1 MPTIARLQKKHR
13 NDYKTEN
20 KQLAQA
26 GYNAYRKL
34 RTAYLMEHP
43 LCEICLKNGI
53 VKPTEEIHHITE
65 ILNGKTKEEVISLAV
80 NPNNLIALCS
90 DCHHKL
96 HNSII
101 KL

>member
-1 MPTIARLQKKHR
+1 MPTITRLTRNKR

-34 RTAYLMEHP
+34 RAAYLMLHP
-43 LCEICLKNGI
+43 LCEVCLKEGI
-53 VKPTEEIHHITE
+53 VKPTEEVHHKTE
-65 ILNGKTKEEVISLAV
+65 ILKGKSKEEVISLAV
-80 NPNNLIALCS
+80 NPNNLIALCK

-96 HNSII
+96 HNNII